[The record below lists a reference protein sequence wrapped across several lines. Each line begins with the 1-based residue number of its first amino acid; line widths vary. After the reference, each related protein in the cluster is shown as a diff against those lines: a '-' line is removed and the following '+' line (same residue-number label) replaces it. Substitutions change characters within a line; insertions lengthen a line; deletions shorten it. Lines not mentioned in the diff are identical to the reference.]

1 MGPPGSED
9 GPRSWAVLSLWPTLL
24 PTQASVY
31 CVAAVLWTAAKFSV
45 PQDRKLALP
54 RRLKTLLLHMARRS
68 AQERPS
74 AAEAIEVPALWGA
87 GQALVSGGGQGWT
100 GSTWVHLWMG
110 GQGPL
115 LLISQPSPS
124 LSRSPVHP
132 PAGWKRV
139 AWAEHG
145 PHMPNFP
152 ILPHGSARL
161 GVAPRSVASQ
171 LTTARTA
178 GDSES
183 QPSTQALPTKG
194 CCGVLLPRS
203 PQASGCHPT
212 LRPASPQE
220 CTARPCVWMLG
231 CACFQTCSG
240 YLLQRGMDSRKILAH
255 LRALTCQVSWA
266 RQTPQTLCAT
276 PGRRERLPLFLLK
289 EEETPGQSSRSLPI
303 RWPDCAAVG
312 GPGPRPG
319 LC

>member
-9 GPRSWAVLSLWPTLL
+9 GPRSWAVLSPRPTLL

-87 GQALVSGGGQGWT
+87 GQALVSGGQGWT

-115 LLISQPSPS
+115 LLISRPSPS
-124 LSRSPVHP
+124 LSWSPVHP
-132 PAGWKRV
+132 PAGWKGV

-161 GVAPRSVASQ
+161 GVAPRPVASQ

-183 QPSTQALPTKG
+183 QPSPQALPTKG
-194 CCGVLLPRS
+194 CCGVFLPRS
-203 PQASGCHPT
+203 PRPPAATPHSDQLRPESAQRGRVSGCWAV
-212 LRPASPQE
+212 LAFRPAVVTS
-220 CTARPCVWMLG
+220 
-231 CACFQTCSG
+231 CSG
-240 YLLQRGMDSRKILAH
+240 AWTAAR
-255 LRALTCQVSWA
+255 SWP
-266 RQTPQTLCAT
+266 T
-276 PGRRERLPLFLLK
+276 
-289 EEETPGQSSRSLPI
+289 
-303 RWPDCAAVG
+303 
-312 GPGPRPG
+312 
-319 LC
+319 